1 MRRMIQLLEALPE
14 HVVGL
19 RAVGE
24 VEDDD
29 YRDVI
34 IPAVEKA
41 LEGREK
47 IRLLYVLGPEFD
59 SYEGDAM
66 WEDAKLG
73 AHHMFDFERVAVVT
87 DAKWIARGVKWF
99 AFAIPGKVKVFP
111 YDALDEGRAWI
122 VEDD

>member
-1 MRRMIQLLEALPE
+1 MIELLEALPDN
-14 HVVGL
+14 VVGL

-29 YRDVI
+29 YEDVI

-41 LEGREK
+41 LEGRKK

-59 SYEGDAM
+59 SYDGDAM
-66 WEDAKLG
+66 LEDAKLG

-111 YDALDEGRAWI
+111 FAQLDEGRAWI